1 MENIIKKV
9 IELEHSAQDLVAQGV
24 VEAEKIKDSGVEECR
39 IMEANIMEMAENKI
53 KKLVKKSEKDM
64 EDRVIRIYEDT
75 ALKMRLMEE
84 NAEQNQKEW
93 EDAIFVRIT
102 RGE

>member
-9 IELEHSAQDLVAQGV
+9 IELEHNAQDLVAQGL
-24 VEAEKIKDSGVEECR
+24 VEAESIRDSGVEECKM
-39 IMEANIMEMAENKI
+39 MEAHIMEMAENKI
-53 KKLVKKSEKDM
+53 KKLEKKSERDM

-84 NAEQNQKEW
+84 NAEMNQKKW
-93 EDAIFVRIT
+93 EDEIFDRIT